1 MSLVRFGDRTYGKQG
16 NKLLVWDAGWDT
28 FRPVDKIVWN
38 PVRCDIQLLY
48 GQLCSEL
55 FDAQYGFGDL
65 QEECVEFTDAHIAN
79 IEAAPILESVDEFW
93 RWTGQPTEWFY
104 DRSIVLHP
112 CSKKPSRTDYL
123 STMKLRAK
131 TAKRIPR
138 QIRGTLKRRKTQCE

>member
-1 MSLVRFGDRTYGKQG
+1 MIARFADRIYGKQQ
-16 NKLLVWDAGWDT
+16 NKLLVWDASWDT

-38 PVRCDIQLLY
+38 PVRRDIQLLY
-48 GQLCSEL
+48 GQMCSEL
-55 FDAQYGFGDL
+55 FDTNYGFGDVHS
-65 QEECVEFTDAHIAN
+65 QCVEFTDIHIADIDTAPT
-79 IEAAPILESVDEFW
+79 IETIDEFW
-93 RWTGQPTEWFY
+93 VWTGQSTEWFY

-123 STMKLRAK
+123 TTMKLRAK